1 MSINRGV
8 NKMWY
13 IHMTK
18 YYTAAKKDDYYVYV
32 HKCINYKNQMA
43 ISPKYNLKIFLKRY
57 TLTSFI

>member
-1 MSINRGV
+1 
-8 NKMWY
+8 
-13 IHMTK
+13 MTK